1 MNLNQNLII
10 TYSNQKVRELK
21 KSLKNPLDKVVTLS
35 AFVNEFFEKHSFKT
49 PIKPIIATS
58 FIYKTIKDENI
69 EYLDF
74 ISLNSNTLDLIYDF
88 ILKINASKVDL
99 SRILKDEKL
108 KAMEI
113 LNSKYIEFKNKNNLV
128 DMNDVFQLAIDNF
141 TQNDFTIY
149 ENIYLDNFKI
159 ENIKLYNSTFAHKT

>member
-113 LNSKYIEFKNKNNLV
+113 LNSKYIEFKNKNTPTTSSKNPSVLS
-128 DMNDVFQLAIDNF
+128 Q
-141 TQNDFTIY
+141 
-149 ENIYLDNFKI
+149 
-159 ENIKLYNSTFAHKT
+159 

>member
-74 ISLNSNTLDLIYDF
+74 ISQNSNTLDLIYDF
-88 ILKINASKVDL
+88 ILKVNASKVEL
-99 SRILKDEKL
+99 
-108 KAMEI
+108 
-113 LNSKYIEFKNKNNLV
+113 
-128 DMNDVFQLAIDNF
+128 
-141 TQNDFTIY
+141 
-149 ENIYLDNFKI
+149 
-159 ENIKLYNSTFAHKT
+159 